1 MPSMRSNRTPAVYF
15 DDILR
20 AIALVQS
27 YSAHLDLAGFEA
39 DQGKQDAILYRM
51 LVLTEAAH
59 RLHEDELTLC
69 PGPDWRKIIDLG
81 NVIRHAYDAIDRAT
95 IWEII
100 QTDLPPLKVIV
111 EHTMR
116 QHFPD
121 IPLP

>member
-1 MPSMRSNRTPAVYF
+1 MRSNRTPAVYF

-27 YSAHLDLAGFEA
+27 YVVDMDLTGFED
-39 DQGKQDAILYRM
+39 DQAMQDAILYRM

-59 RLHEDELTLC
+59 RLHEDEQALC
-69 PGPDWRKIIDLG
+69 PGPNWRKIQDLG

-100 QTDLPPLKVIV
+100 QTDLPPLRVAV
-111 EHTMR
+111 ERTMR
-116 QHFPD
+116 EHFPD